1 MVNEAQITGNQNY
14 MISKIIQR
22 IGNLLNNQE
31 EYPIDV
37 KSVESLLNYSFSD
50 KNNLLQAFKHRSYL
64 SITQEKDYESNE
76 RLEFLGDAI
85 LDIIVTEHL
94 FHTFEH
100 EREGFLSQKKSILVS
115 RQVLSQLVEQLGL
128 GKYLLLNKGEEKTG
142 GRTRLSNLAN
152 LFEAVLG
159 AIYLDGGI
167 VPAKKFVNTVLINR
181 QNELLSTKSFVNYK
195 SKLLEHAQSKGWGA
209 PTYRVIDES
218 GPDHQKHFVVSVH
231 VHEKLSARGMG
242 SNKKRAEQKAAQNA
256 LRKIHGTQFRPQP
269 VSTQHETTSYS
280 DEADGE

>member
-1 MVNEAQITGNQNY
+1 

-22 IGNLLNNQE
+22 IGSLLTSPE
-31 EYPIDV
+31 EYPLDV
-37 KSVESLLNYSFSD
+37 KSVEGLINYTFND
-50 KNNLLQAFKHRSYL
+50 KKNLLLAFKHRSYL

-76 RLEFLGDAI
+76 RLEFLGDAV

-94 FHTFEH
+94 FHSFPK

-152 LFEAVLG
+152 LFESILG

-167 VPAKKFVNTVLINR
+167 APAKKFVDTFLINR
-181 QNELLSTKSFVNYK
+181 QNELLTTKTFVNHK
-195 SKLLEHAQSKGWGA
+195 SKLLEYSQSKGWGA
-209 PTYRVIDES
+209 PTYYVIDES
-218 GPDHQKHFVVSVH
+218 GPDHQKHFVISVK
-231 VHEKLSARGMG
+231 VNNQVTARGMG

-256 LRKIHGTQFRPQP
+256 LRKILGNPPRPY
-269 VSTQHETTSYS
+269 TSESASNTDQQSNTKTS
-280 DEADGE
+280 D